1 MFGRIVELLRSID
14 GRLASIEKALTHE
27 SRTLMSA
34 IDDLAAQVAAST
46 SAEAS
51 AVTLITGLV
60 TELEAALNSGGS
72 SVDQNAKIEALV
84 AQLKTSSQALADA
97 ITVNTP
103 AAPSMGGNAGSV
115 DPNAGA
121 STSTSETGT
130 GGDQGGGTSTHEP
143 L

>member
-1 MFGRIVELLRSID
+1 
-14 GRLASIEKALTHE
+14 
-27 SRTLMSA
+27 MSA

-103 AAPSMGGNAGSV
+103 AAPGHAPDDESGTPAAPSMGGNAGSV

-121 STSTSETGT
+121 STSTSATGT
-130 GGDQGGGTSTHEP
+130 GGEQGDVTGTHEP